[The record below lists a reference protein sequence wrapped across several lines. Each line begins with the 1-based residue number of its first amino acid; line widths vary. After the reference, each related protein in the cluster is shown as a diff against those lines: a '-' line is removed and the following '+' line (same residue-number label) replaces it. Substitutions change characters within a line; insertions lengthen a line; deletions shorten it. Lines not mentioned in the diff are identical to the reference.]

1 MIIVMF
7 STYFE
12 EMMVDKKNPFNFMHL
27 CGLMSLHAGRLGHQS
42 TASSS

>member
-1 MIIVMF
+1 MYMIIVMF

-27 CGLMSLHAGRLGHQS
+27 RGLVSLPAGRPGH
-42 TASSS
+42 